1 MKASQLVKLGDTD
14 ITVSDAPEDIRG
26 RWVIDCDGEEIGYID
41 DLLIDDQER
50 MVRFLQIAST
60 GMVREGEPAFLLPA
74 DAVTRVTADEV
85 MIDQMR
91 AKVVGAPSYDPE
103 VRYGQEYYDEV
114 YGYYGYP
121 PFWSADDPSRPR

>member
-1 MKASQLVKLGDTD
+1 MKASRLVKLGDTE
-14 ITVSDAPEDIRG
+14 ITVSGAPEDILG

-60 GMVREGEPAFLLPA
+60 SVVVEGEQAFLLPA
-74 DAVTRVTADEV
+74 DAVTKVTADEIV
-85 MIDQMR
+85 IDQTR
-91 AKVVGAPSYDPE
+91 ADIVGAPNYDQN
-103 VRYGQEYYDEV
+103 VTYGQEYFDEV

-121 PFWSADDPSRPR
+121 PFWSADDSSRPR